1 LPCSPGRNEE
11 VMYHFSKV
19 LNASF
24 DEAIALVTDALKAE
38 GMGVLTEINAQAAF
52 KKKLDID
59 FRRYTILGACH
70 PQTAF
75 QILEEDDK
83 AGVLF
88 PCNVVVQEHQDG
100 RVEVS
105 AVDPLM
111 MFLMVHSSPGQR
123 SGTKCQRH
131 DAARHRSPAH
141 PSDRAPT
148 SNGLTLMPQS
158 HDRLGIPSC
167 RCPPF

>member
-1 LPCSPGRNEE
+1 
-11 VMYHFSKV
+11 MYHFSKIT
-19 LNASF
+19 NATF
-24 DEAIALVTDALKAE
+24 DEAIALVTDALKEE
-38 GMGVLTEINAQAAF
+38 GMGILTEIDAQAAF
-52 KKKLDID
+52 KKKLDVD

-88 PCNVVVQEHQDG
+88 PCNVVVQEHHDG

-111 MFLMVHSSPGQR
+111 MFLMVHSPRAKEVALNASAMMQR
-123 SGTKCQRH
+123 VIERL
-131 DAARHRSPAH
+131 PALQQN
-141 PSDRAPT
+141 RELAT
-148 SNGLTLMPQS
+148 
-158 HDRLGIPSC
+158 I
-167 RCPPF
+167 